1 MTKMNASN
9 TKEAQML
16 FPKSIS
22 EAFSQVFLKVYGP
35 LSMIFFSNFS
45 CWEIA
50 YQPKRDLTLNDNR
63 LLELVQIFLKLV

>member
-9 TKEAQML
+9 TKEPQML

-22 EAFSQVFLKVYGP
+22 KAFSQVFLRVYGP

-50 YQPKRDLTLNDNR
+50 YQPKRDLTLNDNKV
-63 LLELVQIFLKLV
+63 LELVQIFSKLV